1 MKIALIGLGVM
12 GKNHYRILKG
22 MEGVEIVGLCDPNL
36 NGESEIRTY
45 AGVDDLLRKE
55 TIDGA
60 IISVPTPLHRDIALK
75 CIAHNINVLIE
86 KPIAASVSEARE
98 IEQAVS
104 HYGVKTAVGHVERFN
119 PVVKSLIRE
128 ISDKTVYSI
137 NITRVGP
144 FPPRVTDVGVLVDLS
159 VHDVDLIRFITNK
172 KRIVESR
179 IFKSHK
185 CGNCNNS
192 EDNAVISLKLENE
205 MITNI
210 TTNWLTPFK
219 KRMIEVATDRAY
231 YEADLLTQELKEY
244 SAYKRDDSFVVRTCA
259 VDKEEPLA
267 NELRTFLHYL
277 TTGDPGMLAT
287 IEDGIKTLEVI
298 DGHINGYAYV

>member
-12 GKNHYRILKG
+12 GKNHLRILKG
-22 MEGVEIVGLCDPNL
+22 MGGVEIVGLCDPTL
-36 NGESEIRTY
+36 HDESEIRTY
-45 AGVDDLLRKE
+45 AEVDDMLKKE

-60 IISVPTPLHRDIALK
+60 IISVPTPLHMDIALK
-75 CIAHNINVLIE
+75 CIAHQINVLIE
-86 KPIAASVSEARE
+86 KPLAASVSEARE
-98 IEQAVS
+98 IQQAVS
-104 HYGVKTAVGHVERFN
+104 QYRVKTAVGHVERFN
-119 PVVKSLIRE
+119 PVVKSLIHE

-144 FPPRVTDVGVLVDLS
+144 FPPRITDVGVLVDLS

-185 CGNCNNS
+185 CWNCNNS

-205 MITNI
+205 IITNI

-231 YEADLLTQELKEY
+231 YEANLLTQELKEY
-244 SAYKRDDSFVVRTCA
+244 SAYKRDESFVVRTCT
-259 VDKEEPLA
+259 VGKGEPLVQ
-267 NELRTFLHYL
+267 ELRTFLQYL
-277 TTGDPGMLAT
+277 TTGDPDVLAT
-287 IEDGIKTLEVI
+287 IDDGIKTLEVI
-298 DGHINGYAYV
+298 DGHINGYSDV